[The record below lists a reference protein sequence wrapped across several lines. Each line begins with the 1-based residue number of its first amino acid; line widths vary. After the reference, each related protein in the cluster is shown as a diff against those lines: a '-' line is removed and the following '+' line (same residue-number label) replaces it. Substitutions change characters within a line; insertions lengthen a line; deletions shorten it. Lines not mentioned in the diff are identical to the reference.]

1 MQNQISRYPELQ
13 DCFNF
18 EHADLMGDQGGAASN
33 IDNNIIPQVRWSR
46 SLRLM
51 IINHLITF
59 DINISLLIEVVETYR
74 FTAEVEEL

>member
-1 MQNQISRYPELQ
+1 
-13 DCFNF
+13 
-18 EHADLMGDQGGAASN
+18 
-33 IDNNIIPQVRWSR
+33 
-46 SLRLM
+46 M